1 MTYKIT
7 EYNALTN
14 ETIEREATAKEV
26 AQYEKDA
33 AAQAKAKADAE
44 AEAQAK
50 ATAKAALL
58 VKLGITQAEAELLLA

>member
-1 MTYKIT
+1 MTHKIT
-7 EYNALTN
+7 EYDALTN

-44 AEAQAK
+44 AEAETK
-50 ATAKAALL
+50 ATEKSALL
-58 VKLGITQAEAELLLA
+58 SKLGITQEEANLLLS